1 MANFGR
7 VFCVALPFALT
18 VASLIAML
26 VAGLAGVSDKSL
38 YIFMVNTTDLSVS
51 ASSITSLLSD
61 RSLHERQFWSSD
73 SDSDSATPT
82 TGDSAAIAS
91 ASAAAATATSQAD
104 AESAITSIISGTNI
118 TGSDLGLSDVYYV
131 NLWNYCQSISS
142 GGKECKK
149 ARYNWASNATKSF
162 ENELNSVASAS
173 GENVT
178 LPDSIKT
185 AMTTFGT
192 VTRWTEIVFIIAY
205 VALAASLLFGIFANC
220 SRAFSCCTFII
231 AAFAAVA
238 VCAAAV
244 LATVTASVVIGAI
257 EGTAK
262 QYGVTG
268 SINTKFLAAVWIGAA
283 FALAAGFF
291 WMFTICCCA
300 PDHNRSRGKT
310 AGFGRKKHLDAE
322 KAPVAGAYAPL
333 ADPHHT
339 AYGGSGAYPGN
350 GAYAGHGD
358 YGVNGDYSAH
368 GANGGSGFGQGAAYG
383 NPRTGRASEVAY
395 EPYTHRA

>member
-7 VFCVALPFALT
+7 MVCVALPFILT

-38 YIFMVNTTDLSVS
+38 YMFMVNTTDFSVS
-51 ASSITSLLSD
+51 ATSITNLLAD
-61 RSLHERQFWSSD
+61 RSLVEREAWGGE
-73 SDSDSATPT
+73 SATPT
-82 TGDSAAIAS
+82 TGDSAAAVAS
-91 ASAAAATATSQAD
+91 ASAAAATATSKAD
-104 AESAITSIISGTNI
+104 AEAAVANAVSGTNI
-118 TGSDLGLSDVYYV
+118 TGSDLGLSDIYYV
-131 NLWNYCQSISS
+131 NLWNYCQSVST

-149 ARYNWASNATKSF
+149 AQYNWAANATKSF
-162 ENELNSVASAS
+162 ETELNTVASAS

-178 LPDSIKT
+178 LPDAIKT
-185 AMTTFGT
+185 AMNTFGT
-192 VTRWTEIVFIIAY
+192 VTRWTEIVFMIAY
-205 VALAASLLFGIFANC
+205 VALAVSLLFGIFANC

-244 LATVTASVVIGAI
+244 LATVTAAVVIGAV

-262 QYGVTG
+262 KYGVTG
-268 SINTKFLAAVWIGAA
+268 NINTRFLSTVWIGAA
-283 FALAAGFF
+283 FAIAAGFF
-291 WMFTICCCA
+291 WMFTICCCK
-300 PDHNRSRGKT
+300 PDHSRSRGKPS
-310 AGFGRKKHLDAE
+310 GFGRKKNLLDSE
-322 KAPVAGAYAPL
+322 KAPMSGAYAPL

-358 YGVNGDYSAH
+358 YGVNGDY
-368 GANGGSGFGQGAAYG
+368 GAPAGAYGGSGFGHGAAPS
-383 NPRTGRASEVAY
+383 NLHAGRNQEVAY
-395 EPYTHRA
+395 EPYTHRR

>member
-61 RSLHERQFWSSD
+61 RSLHERQFWG

-82 TGDSAAIAS
+82 SGESAAIAS
-91 ASAAAATATSQAD
+91 ASAAAATATSAAD
-104 AESAITSIISGTNI
+104 AESAITGVISGTNI
-118 TGSDLGLSDVYYV
+118 TAGDLGLSDVYYV
-131 NLWNYCQSISS
+131 NLWNYCQSVST

-149 ARYNWASNATKSF
+149 AHFNWASNATKSF
-162 ENELNSVASAS
+162 QTELNSVASAS

-185 AMTTFGT
+185 AMNTFGT

-205 VALAASLLFGIFANC
+205 VALAASLLLGIFANC
-220 SRAFSCCTFII
+220 SRAFSCCTFIV

-244 LATVTASVVIGAI
+244 LATVTAAVVIGAV

-262 QYGVTG
+262 AYGVTG
-268 SINTKFLAAVWIGAA
+268 AMNTRFLAAVWIGAA
-283 FALAAGFF
+283 FAIAAGFF

-300 PDHNRSRGKT
+300 PDHNRSRGKS
-310 AGFGRKKHLDAE
+310 AGFGRKKHFDDAE
-322 KAPVAGAYAPL
+322 KAPMAGAYAPL
-333 ADPHHT
+333 ADPNHT

-358 YGVNGDYSAH
+358 YAVNGDYSAH
-368 GANGGSGFGQGAAYG
+368 GANGGDGFGHGAAYG
-383 NPRTGRASEVAY
+383 NSRTGRNPEVAY